1 MSYLKES
8 FAVVNLSTI
17 DVGKNLPCGITIS
30 SANMEQGNVD
40 AMRDFLRFDLS
51 KFLEEFDG
59 AIKIADMLHDKRFKF
74 RNQWDRLVIAFQRLR
89 EY

>member
-1 MSYLKES
+1 
-8 FAVVNLSTI
+8 
-17 DVGKNLPCGITIS
+17 
-30 SANMEQGNVD
+30 
-40 AMRDFLRFDLS
+40 MRDFLRFDLS